1 MNNTNKKDVSVADSL
16 GFGKVWNPL
25 VKICSYTVVQINI
38 LYMIFQY
45 SSEYVKQDGII
56 LHNYIIQ
63 NLCVKQEWSIYHNYI
78 IHILLL

>member
-38 LYMIFQY
+38 L
-45 SSEYVKQDGII
+45 
-56 LHNYIIQ
+56 
-63 NLCVKQEWSIYHNYI
+63 
-78 IHILLL
+78 